1 MSGGRPAA
9 GKVILAGGSGLIGR
23 ALAAELV
30 RAGADVVV
38 LTRSSQ
44 PEGLPV
50 GTRAVRW
57 DGRSAAGWSGE
68 CEGAEAIV
76 NLAGEN
82 VGDGRWT
89 AARKRRL
96 ESSRIEPTRA
106 LVEAVRAAR
115 VPPRALLQGS
125 AVGFYGD
132 GGETALDERSPR
144 GEGFLPELSQRWEEA
159 SAPVEAVGVRRVLLR
174 TGLVLAR
181 EGGALAKMLLPF
193 RCGLGGPL
201 GGGRQ
206 WFPWIHLDDEV
217 GAIRFLLERRDL
229 AGVFNLVAPEPVRQG
244 EFARA
249 LGRALRR
256 PAIAPVP
263 GAILGLAL
271 GEMAEVLLA
280 SQRVVPARLSE
291 QGYRFARPGLDGALA
306 DLVGRR

>member
-1 MSGGRPAA
+1 MSGERRT

-30 RAGADVVV
+30 HAGAEVVV
-38 LTRSSQ
+38 LTRSERA
-44 PEGLPV
+44 PGVPA
-50 GTRAVRW
+50 GARAVRW
-57 DGRSAAGWSGE
+57 DGHSATGWAAE

-106 LVEAVRAAR
+106 IVEAVRAAR

-125 AVGFYGD
+125 AVGCYGD
-132 GGETALDERSPR
+132 GGETPLDETSPR
-144 GEGFLPELSQRWEEA
+144 GEGFLPELSARWEEA
-159 SAPVEAVGVRRVLLR
+159 SAPVEALGVRRVLLR

-181 EGGALAKMLLPF
+181 DGGALPKMLLPF
-193 RCGLGGPL
+193 RLGLGGPL

-206 WFPWIHLDDEV
+206 WFPWIHLDDEI
-217 GAIRFLLERRDL
+217 GAIRFLLERHDL
-229 AGVFNLVAPEPVRQG
+229 AGAFNLVAPGAVRQSD
-244 EFARA
+244 FARA
-249 LGRALRR
+249 LGRALGR
-256 PAIAPVP
+256 PAVAPVP
-263 GAILGLAL
+263 GAILRLAL

-280 SQRVVPARLSE
+280 GQLVVPARLVE
-291 QGYRFARPGLDGALA
+291 QGYRFGYPELDAALA
-306 DLVGRR
+306 DLVRRR

>member
-1 MSGGRPAA
+1 MSGDTRT

-30 RAGADVVV
+30 RAGAEVVV
-38 LTRSSQ
+38 LTRSDNDR
-44 PEGLPV
+44 GLPP
-50 GTRAVRW
+50 GARAVRW
-57 DGRSAAGWSGE
+57 DGRSATGWARE
-68 CEGAEAIV
+68 CEGAEAVV

-82 VGDGRWT
+82 VADGRWT
-89 AARKRRL
+89 AERKRRL
-96 ESSRIEPTRA
+96 ESSRVEPTRA
-106 LVEAVRAAR
+106 IVEAVRSAR

-132 GGETALDERSPR
+132 GGETALDETSPR
-144 GEGFLPELSQRWEEA
+144 GDGFLPGLSERWEEA
-159 SAPVEAVGVRRVLLR
+159 SVPVEALGVRRVLLR
-174 TGLVLAR
+174 TGVVLAR
-181 EGGALAKMLLPF
+181 DGGALAKMLLPF
-193 RCGLGGPL
+193 RLGFGGPL

-229 AGVFNLVAPEPVRQG
+229 AGAFNLVAPEPARQG
-244 EFARA
+244 ELARA

-263 GAILGLAL
+263 GALLRLAV

-280 SQRVVPARLSE
+280 GQRVTPARLVGA
-291 QGYRFARPGLDGALA
+291 GYRFAFPHLDAALA